1 MQRLVSAALP
11 SDGQFQIRHNRL
23 AEQFMITL
31 ATFGPAF
38 GLPDPSPFVTKAE
51 VLLKMSELPFTAKP
65 MGVRKAPKG
74 KLPYIEDDGQL
85 IADSTFIRLH
95 LERKYNIEFDR
106 GLTPA
111 QKGAA
116 WATEKML
123 EDQFYWV
130 IVSERW
136 LDDAN
141 FAKGPAMFFSSIPAP
156 IRPIIVR
163 VVRRGLRKTLL
174 AHGLGRHNEKEIQE
188 LGERAIMAVA
198 DQLGSN
204 EYLTGSQPCGADATV
219 YAFMSGALCTRFD
232 SKMRPYVAQQSNI
245 VRYCER
251 MRDKFHPNLAR

>member
-1 MQRLVSAALP
+1 
-11 SDGQFQIRHNRL
+11 
-23 AEQFMITL
+23 MIAL

-51 VLLKMSELPFTAKP
+51 VLLKMSELPFTTKP
-65 MGVRKAPKG
+65 TGIRKAPKG
-74 KLPYIEDDGQL
+74 KLPYIEDDGEF

-95 LERKYNIEFDR
+95 LERKYSIDFDR

-130 IVSERW
+130 IINERW

-141 FAKGPAMFFSSIPAP
+141 FAKGPAVFFSSIPAP

-163 VVRRGLRKTLL
+163 MIRRGLRKTLIG
-174 AHGLGRHNEKEIQE
+174 HGLGRHNQKEIQE
-188 LGERAIMAVA
+188 LGERAIAAVA
-198 DQLGSN
+198 DQLGDN
-204 EYLTGSQPCGADATV
+204 EYLTGSQLCGADATV
-219 YAFMSGALCTRFD
+219 YAFMSGALCPLFD
-232 SKMRPYVAQQSNI
+232 SKVRPYLAQRLNI

-251 MRDKFHPNLAR
+251 MRKQFHANLVR